1 MKKSIKKWCKKWG
14 CFSHKKAAQKNNKKT
29 RKYICVKSE
38 GGRWKMHQ
46 KNAQKSKAKNALKI
60 FAQNDEGSSKEK
72 IFSAFFR
79 QKRISAKN
87 FAIQNANIKKT
98 GKSRF
103 KIFPWND
110 AEPMG
115 KKNF

>member
-1 MKKSIKKWCKKWG
+1 
-14 CFSHKKAAQKNNKKT
+14 
-29 RKYICVKSE
+29 
-38 GGRWKMHQ
+38 MHQ

-87 FAIQNANIKKT
+87 FAIQNANIKKQ
-98 GKSRF
+98 GKADSKF
-103 KIFPWND
+103 FPETMP
-110 AEPMG
+110 EPMG